1 MIFITLNDILRID
14 QWIANIFNQLST
26 QIRNLTGH
34 GCQASFKKDENNVAL
49 KKMKIMLPDT
59 FLVPHLSRP
68 SPPSRYAFCSSSERK
83 KKKMKNEKKNE
94 KADRAL
100 VL

>member
-34 GCQASFKKDENNVAL
+34 GCQASFKKDENNVA
-49 KKMKIMLPDT
+49 
-59 FLVPHLSRP
+59 
-68 SPPSRYAFCSSSERK
+68 K
-83 KKKMKNEKKNE
+83 KKDENNV
-94 KADRAL
+94 A
-100 VL
+100 